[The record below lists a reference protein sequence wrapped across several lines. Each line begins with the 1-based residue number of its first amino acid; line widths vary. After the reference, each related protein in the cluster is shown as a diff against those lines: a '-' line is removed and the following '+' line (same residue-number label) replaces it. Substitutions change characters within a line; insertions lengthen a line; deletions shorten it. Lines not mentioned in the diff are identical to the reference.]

1 MQKPMTC
8 PPVWRWRFTFPSPS
22 TLRRLIQRPVAR
34 SNLKGLNQTLSPWGT
49 QGNSSLWTAMSG
61 SPIAAM
67 TCSVRSSAKAF
78 SSPSPKAC
86 SLARYRAAFNSVR
99 RSVITQV
106 LGLVLRGVDEL
117 DRAPV
122 IARLAGGV
130 GLLLEFGLDLHRGSQ
145 AIGRDREVERSR
157 AADVW
162 RGHGGA
168 RREHRAAADANVR
181 DRWLLC
187 VLRHPVDAGDDATLR
202 PDTPT
207 VEHLN
212 RGQPRAGG
220 DADHVP
226 SVVLRR
232 KGTGDVRAMAVAVP
246 VLAVAAEVD
255 VLHDVEVAVL
265 LVDARV
271 YDVDVDPGDLPLVV
285 ASYGRALVGADAVNA
300 PRERLGLDPHNCV
313 SLDVGYPGI
322 VAHLVYAVVRDLCGE
337 PLDRRAVDEGHVEPL
352 LTTFDP
358 LRHLRRMVHAL

>member
-168 RREHRAAADANVR
+168 RREHRAAA
-181 DRWLLC
+181 
-187 VLRHPVDAGDDATLR
+187 
-202 PDTPT
+202 
-207 VEHLN
+207 
-212 RGQPRAGG
+212 Q
-220 DADHVP
+220 
-226 SVVLRR
+226 LRR
-232 KGTGDVRAMAVAVP
+232 EDPVTRRPEVHARAVVAVAGLRTGLLGRRRGRDYTVVRAVAGTRRRP
-246 VLAVAAEVD
+246 IAGVLVQVARR
-255 VLHDVEVAVL
+255 HRVE
-265 LVDARV
+265 D
-271 YDVDVDPGDLPLVV
+271 
-285 ASYGRALVGADAVNA
+285 
-300 PRERLGLDPHNCV
+300 
-313 SLDVGYPGI
+313 
-322 VAHLVYAVVRDLCGE
+322 
-337 PLDRRAVDEGHVEPL
+337 
-352 LTTFDP
+352 
-358 LRHLRRMVHAL
+358 